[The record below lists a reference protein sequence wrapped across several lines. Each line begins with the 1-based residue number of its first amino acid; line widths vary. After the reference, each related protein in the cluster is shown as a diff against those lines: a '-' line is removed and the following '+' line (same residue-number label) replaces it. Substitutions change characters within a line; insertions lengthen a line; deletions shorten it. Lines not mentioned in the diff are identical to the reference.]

1 MNRASDFLVQKSFFK
16 IKEILLMTKS
26 NYSDKDCRETAERL
40 LSAASRAPKD
50 SCLHLF
56 DKTLLDFSIPEQW
69 MDFQFVVGENHLN
82 VIGTVHGGVMAGI
95 ADECMGFGAASLLGL
110 EDEVITTSDMQFNCM
125 KAIYLGDVL
134 RVHIILR
141 HAGKRSLITTAEI
154 YRGED
159 LVFMATE
166 REGNSR
172 QRNL

>member
-1 MNRASDFLVQKSFFK
+1 
-16 IKEILLMTKS
+16 MTKS

-110 EDEVITTSDMQFNCM
+110 EDEVITTSDMQFRRNLSGRGSC
-125 KAIYLGDVL
+125 LHGDREPL
-134 RVHIILR
+134 PP
-141 HAGKRSLITTAEI
+141 S
-154 YRGED
+154 
-159 LVFMATE
+159 E
-166 REGNSR
+166 RKGNSR
-172 QRNL
+172 QCNLSHMNHIV